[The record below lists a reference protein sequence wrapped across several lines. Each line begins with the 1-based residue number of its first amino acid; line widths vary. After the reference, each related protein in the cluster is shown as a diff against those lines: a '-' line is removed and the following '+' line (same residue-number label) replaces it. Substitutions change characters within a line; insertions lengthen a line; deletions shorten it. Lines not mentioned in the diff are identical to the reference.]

1 MSGFYVYGEDQ
12 AEAPMPELTSRGLR
26 YKSASD
32 YARSRDLYEEYR
44 GDPIYEDSEVVIFID
59 YSGNDIPELADMTG
73 KETVQLIRT
82 FAAIVEDRVPFDDRG
97 FFEYG
102 YAIVL
107 RKPGGD

>member
-1 MSGFYVYGEDQ
+1 MWLLFYGGKY
-12 AEAPMPELTSRGLR
+12 AEAPMPKLTSRGLR

-44 GDPIYEDSEVVIFID
+44 GGPIYEDTEVVIFID

-82 FAAIVEDRVPFDDRG
+82 FAAIVEDRVPSEDWG
-97 FFEYG
+97 LFEYG

-107 RKPGGD
+107 RKPGGE